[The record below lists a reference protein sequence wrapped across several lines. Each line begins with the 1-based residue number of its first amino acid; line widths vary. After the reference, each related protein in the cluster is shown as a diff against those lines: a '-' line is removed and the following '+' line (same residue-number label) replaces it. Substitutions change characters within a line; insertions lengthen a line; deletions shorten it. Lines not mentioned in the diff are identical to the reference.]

1 MPSIAPDQDL
11 RPRTARNLCI
21 ENTPAAVVTTGLAA
35 AAAGTGL
42 WWVGALALLPI
53 SAAGWHTFCTISNE
67 RKYARRGR
75 DVVAARERRARELA
89 AAEGQQP

>member
-21 ENTPAAVVTTGLAA
+21 ENTPAAAVTTGLAA
-35 AAAGTGL
+35 AGAGTGL

-53 SAAGWHTFCTISNE
+53 SAAAWHTFRTISNE

-75 DVVAARERRARELA
+75 DVAARERRARELA
-89 AAEGQQP
+89 AAAEGQQP